1 MSSTILSEQLASLK
15 DKLAQSK
22 AQINTRFFGQERVVD
37 QVLTTMLAGGHAVLV
52 GVPGVGKTRLVETMA
67 TVMGVAN
74 ARVQFT
80 PDLMPTDILGVEV
93 LDEVQGGKRQFRF
106 QQGPV
111 FTSLL
116 LADEINRASPRTQS
130 ALLQAMQERQVTIAG
145 VTHDLPNPFVVLA
158 TQNPIE
164 QEGTYPLP
172 EAQLDRFLLSIE
184 VGYPDLETERAI
196 ILETTGADD
205 GQASAVFEA
214 NELIGAQA
222 LIRQIPLGESVLS
235 SILELVRALRPK
247 SDGAHESTNEFV
259 SWGPGPRAGQ
269 ALVLAAKAH
278 AIVQGRLSPTMSD
291 VHALAHVVLGHRM
304 SLKYTATAQGL
315 DVNTLID
322 SVLSDIEKRVRAA

>member
-67 TVMGVAN
+67 TVMGVSN

-222 LIRQIPLGESVLS
+222 LIRQIPLGENILS

>member
-1 MSSTILSEQLASLK
+1 
-15 DKLAQSK
+15 
-22 AQINTRFFGQERVVD
+22 
-37 QVLTTMLAGGHAVLV
+37 
-52 GVPGVGKTRLVETMA
+52 
-67 TVMGVAN
+67 
-74 ARVQFT
+74 
-80 PDLMPTDILGVEV
+80 MPTDILGVEV

-222 LIRQIPLGESVLS
+222 LIRQIPLGENILS

-278 AIVQGRLSPTMSD
+278 AIVQGRLSPTMAD